1 MSMTVLRAMGVVC
14 LAVTLRAQVP
24 GLSSAAGFEV
34 ASIKPAKAGQQGSAM
49 RPGKGSITLSNFTL
63 RQMILYAW
71 DLRDHQVSGGPGW
84 VETQG
89 FDVSAKIERRPGSV
103 VKMELLMQKLLEER
117 FQLKMHPE
125 LRDGSVYA
133 LVVGRDGTRIP
144 DSASGVG
151 QGKSVGNGFLK
162 SRGMTMASLAQSL
175 ASVLGR
181 NVLDETGL
189 TGQYEVKLE
198 WAPDVGPISEEQ
210 RADLSAAVERR
221 SIFSAVQEQL
231 GLKLEPRKG
240 KVQFFVIDGA
250 EKPGEN

>member
-1 MSMTVLRAMGVVC
+1 MQNRNGRMT
-14 LAVTLRAQVP
+14 
-24 GLSSAAGFEV
+24 
-34 ASIKPAKAGQQGSAM
+34 I
-49 RPGKGSITLSNFTL
+49 SNMTL
-63 RQMILYAW
+63 RQMILAAW
-71 DLRDHQVSGGPGW
+71 ELQAHQLSGGPGW
-84 VETQG
+84 MDG
-89 FDVSAKIERRPGSV
+89 DRFDVKTHTQLRG
-103 VKMELLMQKLLEER
+103 LLEER